1 MKTFLISLAIAV
13 SMALALPADA
23 KSRFGSGKSTGM
35 QRDSAKPAAAATPPS
50 AASTVS
56 PAAAPAAASTA
67 AATAAKP
74 AAAAAPAAAGNKWLG
89 PLAGLAAGGLLASM
103 FMGGGMGGFG
113 GFKIFDFIIL
123 IGFAVAAFYLFRMW
137 RNRSNSNNSAPSN
150 LQYAGAG
157 NNAPDYAPAP
167 IQRASSSP
175 SSGGSF
181 ATPEIGS
188 RLQAVASPAEANA
201 LAQAPRI
208 PADFAVEPFARH
220 ARGAFI
226 RMQAANDVGDKA
238 DIRDFT
244 TPEMYAEISMQI
256 QERKGETQRTDVT
269 KLDVTVLEVVT
280 ENSKA
285 IASVRFT
292 GELQFDGETQV
303 EKFDEVWHVVK
314 RVDEQDAT
322 WLVAGIQQ
330 LS

>member
-1 MKTFLISLAIAV
+1 MKTFLVSLALAISLV
-13 SMALALPADA
+13 LALPADA

-35 QRDSAKPAAAATPPS
+35 QRDSAKPSAATPAT
-50 AASTVS
+50 AA
-56 PAAAPAAASTA
+56 PAGAAAPAAA
-67 AATAAKP
+67 AATAGAAAKP
-74 AAAAAPAAAGNKWLG
+74 AAAAAGNKWLG

-113 GFKIFDFIIL
+113 GFKIFDFIML

-137 RNRSNSNNSAPSN
+137 RNRSSANNAAPSN
-150 LQYAGAG
+150 LAYAGAS
-157 NNAPDYAPAP
+157 NSAPDYAPAP
-167 IQRASSSP
+167 PASQRTSST
-175 SSGGSF
+175 GNGF
-181 ATPEIGS
+181 TTPEIGS
-188 RLQAVASPAEANA
+188 RLQSVSTPAEANA

-208 PADFAVEPFARH
+208 PADFEAEQFVRH

-269 KLDVTVLEVVT
+269 KLDVTLLEVVT
-280 ENSKA
+280 ENSKS
-285 IASVRFT
+285 IASVRFM
-292 GELQFDGETQV
+292 GELQFEGETSV

-314 RVDEQDAT
+314 RVDEPNAT

>member
-13 SMALALPADA
+13 SMVLALPADA
-23 KSRFGSGKSTGM
+23 KSRFGGGKSSGM

-50 AASTVS
+50 VA
-56 PAAAPAAASTA
+56 PAAAPAAGAATA
-67 AATAAKP
+67 ATAASAAAKP
-74 AAAAAPAAAGNKWLG
+74 AAAAAGNKWLG

-113 GFKIFDFIIL
+113 GFKFFDFIII

-137 RNRSNSNNSAPSN
+137 RNRSNSNSNAPSN

-157 NNAPDYAPAP
+157 NNVPAPAP
-167 IQRASSSP
+167 MERTSSSP

-181 ATPEIGS
+181 STPEIGS
-188 RLQAVASPAEANA
+188 RLQAVSSPAEANA

-208 PADFAVEPFARH
+208 PADFDVEPFARH

-226 RMQAANDVGDKA
+226 RMQAANDVGDKT

-292 GELQFDGETQV
+292 GELQFDGDTQV

-314 RVDEQDAT
+314 RVDEANAT